1 MGTSDSVNEALVK
14 MTQDEYF
21 AASEGREVVT
31 PENIGGLCDYPAL
44 FNAMVKNR
52 DLRPAL
58 SPAMG
63 TGRAMNDFLTC
74 TPEEF
79 SDKYIVAAGPTN
91 PKTGKPYGSDTKAYQ
106 EWRAQQPKEPVTPEE
121 FNMFGDMAKAY
132 NSHNAIVSLK
142 DYRCIQ
148 NAVFKADICG
158 VGCLVKVDKLYVRE
172 ADVVAVDIK
181 TTADLPAFS
190 RTAASLFYREQQALI
205 SMVLEKNGINAFSEI
220 AAIEKGP
227 IPRCGIFFVEAA
239 KKLACEKAVY
249 DMLHDYADSL
259 ASGVFRT
266 GFEREAFSL

>member
-1 MGTSDSVNEALVK
+1 MGIKENVNGALLK
-14 MTQDEYF
+14 MSQDEYF

-79 SDKYIVAAGPTN
+79 SAKYVVAAGPTN

-132 NSHNAIVSLK
+132 NSHNAIVGMK
-142 DYRCIQ
+142 DADCIP
-148 NAVFKADICG
+148 NAVFGADICG
-158 VGCLVKVDKLYVRE
+158 IRCLVKVDKLYVRDT
-172 ADVVAVDIK
+172 DVMAVDIK
-181 TTADLPAFS
+181 TTSDLPAFS
-190 RTAASLFYREQQALI
+190 RTATSLFYREQQALI
-205 SMVLEKNGINAFSEI
+205 SMVLANNKIKAFTEI

-227 IPRCGIFFVEAA
+227 IPRCGIFFVEAV

-259 ASGVFRT
+259 VSGVFRT
-266 GFEREAFSL
+266 GFEKEAFEI